1 MVIGEAEASDDIIL
15 LIDSIDNPDAPVLVL
30 ATTMSPSPPPSPL
43 SLSSLVDDDDDE
55 DYYADGQQQHL
66 LKINV
71 LRIKKHATFPSRGTL
86 ALSKKNLVFRKISGP
101 LSPGVSVSSSSSV
114 RNLTWKLDSIVIE
127 KYRGKISGGI
137 KIIPIERE
145 TLMVDDE
152 ETERERSEA
161 NQFIFTMVNDRAYKI
176 INDAINEAKLER
188 EMKKVR
194 RETIETMEN
203 SSVSLRTSLCSAGD
217 DYEDHAA
224 MQRLPLL
231 VRPLLFIFLIV
242 YRIISYLYRVC
253 TGRRL
258 FGPKDLLDALHLL
271 STSTHDISCAA
282 LKLNLS
288 EGRMRSIHKDI
299 ESIRKS
305 ITKIKQVH
313 VRCQS
318 TYMPTGSVAD
328 ASTTSRAFLETTGVS
343 IAKIQSIIAFVL
355 YAIRRAVNMPFFR
368 FDQMRLARHSPTVG
382 SAVRDANEMVDAVIE
397 FAWKGSRESVLSS
410 KIDEEAERIRTLL
423 FNIKLCSV
431 TRE

>member
-1 MVIGEAEASDDIIL
+1 M
-15 LIDSIDNPDAPVLVL
+15 
-30 ATTMSPSPPPSPL
+30 
-43 SLSSLVDDDDDE
+43 
-55 DYYADGQQQHL
+55 
-66 LKINV
+66 
-71 LRIKKHATFPSRGTL
+71 
-86 ALSKKNLVFRKISGP
+86 
-101 LSPGVSVSSSSSV
+101 SSSSSV
-114 RNLTWKLDSIVIE
+114 RILTWQLDSIMVE

-145 TLMVDDE
+145 EMVMDE
-152 ETERERSEA
+152 EAKERERSET
-161 NQFIFTMVNDRAYKI
+161 NQFIFTMVNDRSYQI
-176 INDAINEAKLER
+176 IHDAINEAKLER

-194 RETIETMEN
+194 RETIESMEY

-217 DYEDHAA
+217 DYEDRAA

-242 YRIISYLYRVC
+242 FRIISYLSRIC

-282 LKLNLS
+282 LKLSLS

-299 ESIRKS
+299 ESIRES

-313 VRCQS
+313 MRCQS
-318 TYMPTGSVAD
+318 TYMPTGSLAD

-343 IAKIQSIIAFVL
+343 LAKIQSMIAFVL

-368 FDQMRLARHSPTVG
+368 FDQMRIARHPPTVG
-382 SAVRDANEMVDAVIE
+382 SAVRDANEMVNAVIE
-397 FAWKGSRESVLSS
+397 FAWKGTRESVLSS
-410 KIDEEAERIRTLL
+410 KIDEEAERIRILL
-423 FNIKLCSV
+423 FNIKLCSA

>member
-1 MVIGEAEASDDIIL
+1 MT
-15 LIDSIDNPDAPVLVL
+15 IDSIDKPDAPLL

-43 SLSSLVDDDDDE
+43 SLSSLVDDDDE
-55 DYYADGQQQHL
+55 DYCADAQHL
-66 LKINV
+66 LKISV

-86 ALSKKNLVFRKISGP
+86 TLSKKNLVFRKISGP
-101 LSPGVSVSSSSSV
+101 LSPGVSSSSSV
-114 RNLTWKLDSIVIE
+114 RILTWQLDSIMVE

-137 KIIPIERE
+137 NIIPIERE
-145 TLMVDDE
+145 EMVMDE
-152 ETERERSEA
+152 EAKERERSET
-161 NQFIFTMVNDRAYKI
+161 NQFIFTMVNDRSYQI
-176 INDAINEAKLER
+176 IHDAINEAKLER

-194 RETIETMEN
+194 RETIETMEY

-217 DYEDHAA
+217 DYEDRAA

-242 YRIISYLYRVC
+242 FRIISYLYKIC

-282 LKLNLS
+282 LKLSLS

-299 ESIRKS
+299 ESIRES

-313 VRCQS
+313 MRCQS
-318 TYMPTGSVAD
+318 TYMPTGSLAD

-343 IAKIQSIIAFVL
+343 LAKIQSMIAFVL

-368 FDQMRLARHSPTVG
+368 FDQMRIARHPPTVG
-382 SAVRDANEMVDAVIE
+382 SAVRDANEMVNAVIE
-397 FAWKGSRESVLSS
+397 FAWKGTRESVLSS
-410 KIDEEAERIRTLL
+410 KIDEEAERIRILL
-423 FNIKLCSV
+423 FNIKLCSA